1 MVPFFPRQI
10 ANRAIAIYAIS
21 VILVSALYFSYAMPL
36 MYLVIGIVSVTGFF
50 LLTSNFSIQWRHMS
64 EKQFVHMLFGLALGL
79 RLVWVIG
86 SYFYYIETTGTPFD
100 KDARD
105 ALGYFNEAAWLST
118 EPWSTVWSYY
128 LGPGDEISDIGY
140 PLYLTVLY
148 RIIGPNVIVPRIIK
162 ALLGAFTALLIY
174 KLAART
180 FEESTGRMAGLMC
193 ALMPNLI
200 IYCGYHVK
208 EIDMIFLEVAFL
220 ERMDYLLRVKK
231 YNVWTISVP
240 LILVGSLFFF
250 RTVLG
255 LAAVFAFVSSVLFT
269 ASPTMKKGWKRV
281 AIIGWSIMVVAV
293 AAGGTVMTEIEE
305 LWNSKDSNADRKRM
319 EQVSRGNQWAMYATG
334 SVMAPMVVALP
345 FSTMILIEGQ
355 EAQLTKHGGNFVR
368 NFMTFFALV
377 ALFMA
382 IKQKKWRDFSLVLAF
397 TFAYLGVI
405 SLSGFS
411 NSERFLLPG
420 VPGLFIMWAY
430 GMSQLNAKSYRL
442 FTPWCAIVVLME
454 VAWAFFK
461 LGNRGMV

>member
-10 ANRAIAIYAIS
+10 ANRAIVIYVIS
-21 VILVSALYFSYAMPL
+21 VVLVSLLYFSYAMPL
-36 MYLVIGIVSVTGFF
+36 MYLVIGIVSVSMFF
-50 LLTSNFSIQWRHMS
+50 LLTSTFSIQWRQMS
-64 EKQFVHMLFGLALGL
+64 DKQFCHMLFGLALGL
-79 RLVWVIG
+79 RLVWLIG

-100 KDARD
+100 QDARD
-105 ALGYFNEAAWLST
+105 AIGYHNEAEWLSG
-118 EPWSTVWSYY
+118 EPYSVIYTYY
-128 LGPGDEISDIGY
+128 TTAIDGISDMGY
-140 PLYLTVLY
+140 ALYLTMLY
-148 RIIGPNVIVPRIIK
+148 RIVGPVVIIPRIIK
-162 ALLGAFTALLIY
+162 TLLGTWTALIIY
-174 KLAART
+174 KLTSRI

-200 IYCGYHVK
+200 IYCGYHLK

-231 YNVWTISVP
+231 YNIWTISVP
-240 LILVGSLFFF
+240 LVLAGSLFCF

-269 ASPTMKKGWKRV
+269 ASPTMKKGWKRT
-281 AIIGWSIMVVAV
+281 AIICWSVMVVAI

-420 VPGLFIMWAY
+420 LPGLCIIWAY
-430 GMSQLNAKSYRL
+430 GMSQLNAKSYKF
-442 FTPWCAIVVLME
+442 FTPWCVIVVIME

-461 LGNRGMV
+461 LGSRGL